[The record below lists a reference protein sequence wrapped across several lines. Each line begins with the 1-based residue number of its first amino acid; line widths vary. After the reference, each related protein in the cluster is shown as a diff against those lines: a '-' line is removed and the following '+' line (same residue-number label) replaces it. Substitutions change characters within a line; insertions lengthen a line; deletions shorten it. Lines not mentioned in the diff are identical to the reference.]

1 MATARKVK
9 FKRSKSVRDAAQ
21 SSVPS
26 ANTGMIGGNLATVNT
41 DSASG
46 TISAM
51 EASAS
56 SVPSAN
62 TAGASSS
69 PGSARSATVRRGG
82 SARSAAQ
89 GSQSQSQSQRN
100 RSTGSVPARQITPFF
115 EGANAYDPEIGYF
128 RVAPGMTP
136 EQTAQQIKAERAGRS
151 RTVGR

>member
-89 GSQSQSQSQRN
+89 GSQSQSQRN